1 MIKALV
7 NLLTPFLFLRF
18 PGTCHLSGVYSLFYC
33 KLALFISGKYLP
45 RHGFEQRL
53 ITSSTVRPCFNTL
66 NQ

>member
-1 MIKALV
+1 MIKALA

-18 PGTCHLSGVYSLFYC
+18 SSGGYRLFYLE
-33 KLALFISGKYLP
+33 LALFISGKYLP

-53 ITSSTVRPCFNTL
+53 ITSSTVRPCFNTP